1 MTDGQA
7 LSGRVLRGI
16 NTIYDVATDAGTLR
30 CRIKGKVLKTG
41 GRTYNPIAPG
51 DVVSVEP
58 DPATPGTGKITSRA
72 ERHTTLA
79 RWNRKG
85 RASQIL
91 AANADLAVCVTS
103 TRSPPFRPRFIDRL
117 AAAAEDGGL
126 EVLILLNKCDL
137 ECGEEELDRLDDFR
151 RIGYRVHRCSALT
164 AAGIPEL
171 ARSLAGRTAV
181 FVGQS
186 GVGKSS
192 VLNALAPGLDLRVG
206 GISARYDRGIH
217 TTTNAALFVTT
228 DGLQVIDTPGIREL
242 LLAGIE
248 LTDLGFRFREFA
260 PFAAACGVAACLHED
275 EEGCAVREAAATGKL
290 HPDRYESY
298 LRVLAELRES
308 GRSAYG

>member
-7 LSGRVLRGI
+7 LTGRVLRGI
-16 NTIYDVATDAGTLR
+16 NTIYDVETDAGTLR
-30 CRIKGKVLKTG
+30 CLIKGKVLKTG
-41 GRTYNPIAPG
+41 SRGYNPIAPG
-51 DVVSVEP
+51 DVVSIEA
-58 DPATPGTGKITSRA
+58 DPATPGTGKITSLAAR
-72 ERHTTLA
+72 RTTLA

-85 RASQIL
+85 KASQVL

-137 ECGEEELDRLDDFR
+137 ECGEDDLDRLDDFR
-151 RIGYRVHRCSALT
+151 RIGYRVHRCSAATGL
-164 AAGIPEL
+164 GIHWL
-171 ARSLAGRTAV
+171 ARFLKGKTAV

-192 VLNALAPGLDLRVG
+192 VLNALSPGLGLRVG
-206 GISARYDRGIH
+206 DLSARYDRSSH
-217 TTTNAALFVTT
+217 TTTNAALFVAPG
-228 DGLQVIDTPGIREL
+228 GLEVIDTPGIREL

-248 LTDLGFRFREFA
+248 LHDLAFRFREFA
-260 PFAAACGVAACLHED
+260 PFAAKCGVAVCLHED
-275 EEGCAVREAAATGKL
+275 EDGCAVREAAQMWKV

-308 GRSAYG
+308 GRFSHG

>member
-1 MTDGQA
+1 MAERQA
-7 LSGRVLRGI
+7 LDGRVLRGI
-16 NTIYDVATDAGTLR
+16 NTVYDVATDAGILR
-30 CRIKGKVLKTG
+30 CLIKGKVLKTG
-41 GRTYNPIAPG
+41 NRSYNPIAPG
-51 DVVSVEP
+51 DVVSLEP

-72 ERHTTLA
+72 ERRTTLA

-85 RASQIL
+85 RASQVL

-126 EVLILLNKCDL
+126 AVLILLNKCDL
-137 ECGEEELDRLDDFR
+137 DCGEEELDRLDDFR
-151 RIGYRVHRCSALT
+151 RIGYRVHRCSAAT
-164 AAGIPEL
+164 GMGIPEL
-171 ARSLAGRTAV
+171 ARLLAGRTAV

-192 VLNALAPGLDLRVG
+192 VLNALSPGLGLRVG
-206 GISARYDRGIH
+206 GISSRYDRGVH
-217 TTTNAALFVTT
+217 TTTHAALLVTPE
-228 DGLQVIDTPGIREL
+228 GLEVIDTPGIREL

-248 LTDLGFRFREFA
+248 LHDLAFRFREFA
-260 PFAAACGVAACLHED
+260 PFVPACGVAACLHED
-275 EEGCAVREAAATGKL
+275 EGGCAVRAAVEAGKV

-308 GRSAYG
+308 GRSSHG

>member
-16 NTIYDVATDAGTLR
+16 NTIYDVETDAGTVR
-30 CRIKGKVLKTG
+30 CRIKGKVLKAAPHS
-41 GRTYNPIAPG
+41 YNPIAPG
-51 DVVSVEP
+51 DVVSLAP
-58 DPATPGTGKITSRA
+58 DPATPGTGMITSLAAR
-72 ERHTTLA
+72 RTTLA

-85 RASQIL
+85 RASQVL

-137 ECGEEELDRLDDFR
+137 ECGEEALDRLDDFR
-151 RIGYRVHRCSALT
+151 RIGYRVHRCSAAT
-164 AAGIPEL
+164 GTGIAEL
-171 ARSLAGRTAV
+171 ARSLSGRTAV

-192 VLNALAPGLDLRVG
+192 VLNALSPGLGLRVG
-206 GISARYDRGIH
+206 GLSARYDRGIH
-217 TTTNAALFVTT
+217 TTTSAELFRTPE
-228 DGLQVIDTPGIREL
+228 GLQVIDTPGIREL

-248 LTDLGFRFREFA
+248 LHDLAFRFREFA
-260 PFAAACGVAACLHED
+260 PFAPACLVASCLHED
-275 EEGCAVREAAATGKL
+275 EDGCAVRAAVEAGTV

-298 LRVLAELRES
+298 LRVLAELRDS
-308 GRSAYG
+308 GRYSHG